1 MTEPQVGSSDRL
13 SRPGRLRLGAV
24 IAGSLAVVLGAAVA
38 MGASPSP
45 SASPAASVGAAADGS
60 ASPKG
65 DGPSGPGWLRRGIG
79 FEDFGGR
86 FAFGGISI
94 GAIEGD
100 DLSLETEDGWSRT
113 ITVTDAAEI
122 TKGGE
127 AIELAD
133 LAVGDRIRFAQSR
146 NDDGTFTIERIAVV
160 QPHVVGEVSAVSGNS
175 ITVETPDGSTVAVN
189 VDGDT
194 DYVVGGDEDAT
205 LSDVTVGMKIVAAGE
220 QNDDGSLDATDVRAG
235 EGLRGGRGHHW
246 FGPDGEGDPTT
257 EG

>member
-1 MTEPQVGSSDRL
+1 MTEHQAGSSDRL

-24 IAGSLAVVLGAAVA
+24 LAGSLAVVLGAAVA
-38 MGASPSP
+38 MGASPS
-45 SASPAASVGAAADGS
+45 ASPAASEGAAADAS
-60 ASPKG
+60 ALPNG
-65 DGPSGPGWLRRGIG
+65 DGPSGPGWFRGGIG
-79 FEDFGGR
+79 FENFGGR

-94 GAIEGD
+94 TAIDGD
-100 DLSLETEDGWSRT
+100 DLRLETEDGWSRT
-113 ITVTDAAEI
+113 ITVTDAVEI
-122 TKGGE
+122 TKAGE

-160 QPHVVGEVSAVSGNS
+160 QPHVVGEVGAVSGDS
-175 ITVETPDGSTVAVN
+175 ITVETPDGSTVRVN

-194 DYVVGGDEDAT
+194 DYVVGGDEGAT
-205 LSDVTVGMKIVAAGE
+205 LSDVTVGMMIVAAGE
-220 QNDDGSLDATDVRAG
+220 QNDDGSLNATDVRAG

-246 FGPDGEGDPTT
+246 FGPDREGDSTT